1 MRFAIALS
9 FSVLA
14 STSLFAADA
23 GCEAKWKEV
32 VKAPL
37 ETRYQS
43 LVGKC
48 DEELKAALRQMIST
62 NTNLGYD
69 GARKVMYNDLD
80 KEEGKLCSVY
90 SEMCMTFSS
99 GIPDSSKINCEHTWP
114 QSKGAVGIAKADL
127 HHLYTVDS
135 KTNSSRGNN
144 PFCET
149 ASGPNATETTS
160 ALGKSQTGVLCFEPK
175 GLHKGTVARSMMY
188 FAVRYNM
195 PIDQEQEGFF
205 RDWNAREVGDKEK
218 ARNDKIEKAQKNR
231 NPFVDHPEFA
241 ELISDF

>member
-1 MRFAIALS
+1 MRFTIALS

-14 STSLFAADA
+14 CTSLFAADLS
-23 GCEAKWKEV
+23 CEAKWKQV
-32 VKAPL
+32 VKTPL

-48 DEELKAALRQMIST
+48 DDELKAALRQMISM

-80 KEEGKLCSVY
+80 KENNQLCSVY
-90 SEMCMTFSS
+90 SETCIPFNGGM
-99 GIPDSSKINCEHTWP
+99 PDSSKFNCEHTWP

-127 HHLYTVDS
+127 HHLYSVDS
-135 KTNSSRGNN
+135 RTNSSRGNN

-160 ALGKSQTGVLCFEPK
+160 ASGKNQVGAICFEPK
-175 GLHKGTVARSMMY
+175 GLHKGVVARSMMY
-188 FAVRYNM
+188 FAVRYNQV
-195 PIDQEQEGFF
+195 IDQEQEGFF
-205 RDWNAREVGDKEK
+205 RDWNNREVSAKER
-218 ARNDKIEKAQKNR
+218 ARNDKIEKLQKNR